1 MAMVVKNN
9 VAAQLALGEL
19 RKNNDKLSKNLK
31 QVASGMKLNGAGDG
45 ASEYAISEKM
55 RVRIRALGQCDDN
68 TKTGHSML
76 AQASQA
82 VDEQVQVMQK
92 LRMNALKASDD
103 TYSQKDRDVLQ
114 NEANHLLDQ
123 LEEIGTQ
130 TEYNGRYLLNGTENA
145 SPKLAFDFSA
155 PEHPNKLP
163 LVSTTKTVQSFGNIT
178 AYDLECYQPIGNQ
191 TLYDVSAMTW
201 QPMSVNFANMTAG
214 MTVHDQNGTAYT
226 TIVDTVSNALGV
238 QTAGGQFQP
247 IVDSAGND
255 SNGQSV
261 TGGFTPCEQVCPAY
275 SGTPAKGASIAF
287 NAAGSPVYT
296 YDIEAVSGNPIAV
309 PVNPANGGSRNS
321 YDFSFAGFSG
331 AIPTDLDQEGVS
343 LLCTACK
350 QFISI
355 IFDAKAPS
363 GSLNEI
369 LPAGNASNGT
379 IALLVGVSGAK
390 TADDV
395 SAAVWDALSAK
406 YKTTKLTPAGES
418 VQLPANGAGHEVTL
432 ERYPSQPTGYRYLL
446 ARNDA
451 SQSSHLCL
459 YDGVKG
465 EIKDIAGKKPQQTLY
480 IQGATTGSAETAIRL
495 PNTTLAALFP
505 TEGTVLELDPQEAD
519 YPTQWS
525 SDYAGCTS
533 EAARRA
539 KWRDE
544 CWPYPKAGAHAD
556 GSCLRTRKQAERFL
570 DDIDQAMKYLLAS
583 NTTLGAQ
590 VQRMEIME
598 KNIVTSQGNT
608 QASESVIRDAD
619 MAKAMT
625 DYVKSN
631 VLSQSASAMLAQAN
645 QHASRVMSLLQS

>member
-1 MAMVVKNN
+1 MTDGQTGVTDMAMAVKNN
-9 VAAQLALGEL
+9 VAAQMALGEL
-19 RKNNDKLSKNLK
+19 RKNNDKLSKDLK
-31 QVASGMKLNGAGDG
+31 QVASGMKINGAGDG

-82 VDEQVQVMQK
+82 VDEQVQVLQK
-92 LRMNALKASDD
+92 LRMNTLKASDD
-103 TYSQKDRDVLQ
+103 TYSQADRDVLQ
-114 NEANHLLDQ
+114 NEADHLLDQ
-123 LEEIGTQ
+123 LEAIGTE
-130 TEYNGRYLLNGTENA
+130 TMYNGRHLLDGTEKA

-155 PEHPNKLP
+155 SAHPNQLP
-163 LVSTTKTVQSFGNIT
+163 LVTTPQTVQSYGGMT
-178 AYDLECYQPIGNQ
+178 AYDLACYQPIGGQ
-191 TLYDVSAMTW
+191 TLYDVAAMTY
-201 QPMSVNFANMTAG
+201 QPMNVNFASLSSG
-214 MTVHDQNGTAYT
+214 STVYDQGGTSYSVVWDAAT
-226 TIVDTVSNALGV
+226 NTLGV
-238 QTAGGQFQP
+238 HAVGGQFQS
-247 IVDSAGND
+247 IVDSTGND
-255 SNGQSV
+255 SNGQPV
-261 TGGFTPCEQVCPAY
+261 TGGFVPYERVCPQY
-275 SGTPAKGASIAF
+275 TGTPAKGASIAF
-287 NAAGSPVYT
+287 NATGSPAYT
-296 YDIEAVSGNPIAV
+296 YDTEAVSGNPIAV
-309 PVNPANGGSRNS
+309 PVNPADGGDRNG
-321 YDFSFAGFSG
+321 YDFSFANFSG
-331 AIPTDLDQEGVS
+331 AIPKDLDQEGVS
-343 LLCTACK
+343 LLCTACE
-350 QFISI
+350 QFVSI

-369 LPAGNASNGT
+369 LPAGNARNGT

-418 VQLPANGAGHEVTL
+418 VQLPANGAGHEMTL
-432 ERYPSQPTGYRYLL
+432 ERYPIQPTGYRYLL

-505 TEGTVLELDPQEAD
+505 TEGTVFELDPQEAD
-519 YPTQWS
+519 YPTHWS

-590 VQRMEIME
+590 
-598 KNIVTSQGNT
+598 
-608 QASESVIRDAD
+608 
-619 MAKAMT
+619 
-625 DYVKSN
+625 
-631 VLSQSASAMLAQAN
+631 
-645 QHASRVMSLLQS
+645 